1 MRPPS
6 KQTHPG
12 ENEFE
17 LIRRIS
23 SDDKFAFELLFKR
36 YYADLVRFSF
46 HMTKSIEVSEDIV
59 QDVFIKVWE
68 GRKNLDPE
76 RSIKIYLYRAVKNQ
90 TLNYLKHLKFESFL
104 RITEDFENMPD
115 GSNPEMDLYYS
126 EFEKIVRE
134 AIQHLPERCRL
145 IFLLHRQNGLT
156 YSEIAQILGLSIKT
170 VEAQM
175 GHALKV
181 LRKILIPY
189 LHLFLFYLL

>member
-1 MRPPS
+1 MRSPS
-6 KQTHPG
+6 KQTSPE
-12 ENEFE
+12 ENESE

-23 SDDKFAFELLFKR
+23 SDDKFAFEILFKK

-68 GRKNLDPE
+68 GRKNLDPK

-90 TLNYLKHLKFESFL
+90 TLNYLKHLKFESFSG
-104 RITEDFENMPD
+104 IVEDFENVSD
-115 GSNPEMDLYYS
+115 ESNPEMDLYYS
-126 EFEKIVRE
+126 ELEKIVQE

-170 VEAQM
+170 IEAQM

-181 LRKILIPY
+181 LKKILAPY
-189 LHLFLFYLL
+189 LHFFIFYLF